1 MSRLTTFGAALALS
15 AFAFPAAAGGSDPL
29 SLSQLVNFPKGRQ
42 VLGVNDGWASLPTT
56 ALPNGTTGGSAAA
69 PENVYLVTNRA
80 QLVAALAF
88 PSTTPKLVYVQGTI
102 NANVDDA
109 GNPLSCES
117 YYRADPSPP
126 VGTTPVVF
134 SLEAFLAQFDPAGPW
149 GRANP
154 TGPLERARVASA
166 AAQAARVRIRIPA
179 NTTIYGIGANPTV
192 RGAWFDIR
200 PSSTSGN
207 TPMNVIIRN
216 LAFEDTVDCFPQWAP
231 TDGALGNWNSAYDSI
246 SVRNATHV
254 WADHNSF
261 SDVTS
266 ADDTLPV
273 LLGRIFQVHDGHL
286 DVTNESDLV
295 TISFNHFLNHD
306 KTMLIG
312 SSDSAVADR
321 NRLRV
326 TIHHNLFDGV
336 GQRVPRVRFG
346 QVHVYNNLFRINA
359 DTNFGYSWGVGVES
373 AIFAE
378 NNAFDFQTAVSPA
391 DVIERFVGTRIT
403 DVGNCV
409 ISASG
414 CDVTDFI
421 AAWNAVNNPDLIADA
436 GWTPTLYGKAGRA
449 DRAKSVP
456 SNVLLYSGPNL

>member
-1 MSRLTTFGAALALS
+1 MSRLTMLGAALALIS
-15 AFAFPAAAGGSDPL
+15 TFPAAADDADPL
-29 SLSQLVNFPKGRQ
+29 ALSNLINFPKGRQ
-42 VLGVNDGWASLPTT
+42 VLGVNDGWAAMSTT

-69 PENVYLVTNRA
+69 PDRVYLVTNRNE
-80 QLVAALAF
+80 LVAALAF
-88 PSTTPKLVYVQGTI
+88 PSATPKIVYVKGTI
-102 NANVDDA
+102 DANVDDA
-109 GNPLSCES
+109 GNPLSCDS
-117 YYRADPSPP
+117 YNRADPSPP
-126 VGTTPVVF
+126 AGTTPVTF
-134 SLEAFLAQFDPAGPW
+134 SLAAFTAQFDPAGPW
-149 GRANP
+149 GRVNP
-154 TGPLERARVASA
+154 SGPLERARVASA
-166 AAQAARVRIRIPA
+166 SAQSARVRIRVPA
-179 NTTIYGIGANPTV
+179 NTTLYGIGANPTI

-216 LAFEDTVDCFPQWAP
+216 IAFEDTVDCFPQWAP
-231 TDGALGNWNSAYDSI
+231 TDGAQGNWNSAYDSI

-254 WADHNSF
+254 WVDHNSF

-273 LLGRIFQVHDGHL
+273 VFGRIYQVHDGHL
-286 DVTNESDLV
+286 DVTNESDNV

-312 SSDSAVADR
+312 SSDSATADR

-359 DTNFGYSWGVGVES
+359 DTNYGYSWGVGVES
-373 AIFAE
+373 QLYAE
-378 NNAFDFQTAVSPA
+378 NNALEIDDPSVTFD
-391 DVIERFVGTRIT
+391 DVIDRFSGTRIT
-403 DVGNCV
+403 DIGNCV

-414 CDVTDFI
+414 CTVVDFV

-436 GWTPTLYGKAGRA
+436 GWTPTLYGPAGRA
-449 DRAKSVP
+449 DRVKNVP
-456 SNVLLYSGPNL
+456 ANVLEHSGPNL